1 MAVLE
6 YQHMVVVERVVVVVV
21 TPKKRNRGSRVLK
34 QNWFELDFFNIQ
46 NHKIS
51 RLGERCETCQSQA
64 DLEWFLPRLT
74 VVSLLASCFQ
84 VDLIRESR
92 PDRAA
97 TN

>member
-1 MAVLE
+1 MLLFLLEQVAVMAVLE

-51 RLGERCETCQSQA
+51 IHWIKRKM
-64 DLEWFLPRLT
+64 
-74 VVSLLASCFQ
+74 
-84 VDLIRESR
+84 
-92 PDRAA
+92 
-97 TN
+97 